1 MSTSFSNK
9 IEILAEVHA
18 EAIWNKSLE
27 DFKNINDI
35 GLPLA
40 YLTQLELCTISE
52 EGKGY
57 VEETWKMLC
66 EALKVDPNGTYETSD
81 ELLSNFQDEEEE
93 GK

>member
-9 IEILAEVHA
+9 IEILSEVHA
-18 EAIWNKSLE
+18 ESLWNESLK
-27 DFKNINDI
+27 DFKEVNDI

-40 YLTQLELCTISE
+40 YLVQLELCTISD

-57 VEETWKMLC
+57 VEETWNMLC

-81 ELLSNFQDEEEE
+81 ELLANFPAEEEE
-93 GK
+93 